1 MEAGRGNSDNMFT
14 GNSIEQL
21 LEKCCVVREGLWY
34 DVGLILLFIR
44 NVEGLA
50 DLSHQSIIFVTY
62 HFTVSR

>member
-1 MEAGRGNSDNMFT
+1 M
-14 GNSIEQL
+14 QL
-21 LEKCCVVREGLWY
+21 LEKGCVVGEGFWC

-44 NVEGLA
+44 NVEELA